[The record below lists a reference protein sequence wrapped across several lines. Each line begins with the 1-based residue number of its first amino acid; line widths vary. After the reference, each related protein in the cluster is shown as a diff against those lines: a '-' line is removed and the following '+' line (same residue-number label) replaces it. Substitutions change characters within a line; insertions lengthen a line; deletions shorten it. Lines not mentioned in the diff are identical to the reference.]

1 VRSRVARFA
10 AVVLLAAGCTAGDRA
25 WGNNLFGVAA
35 GPGQPGIAVAVY
47 SCPGM
52 TLQSAALQELN
63 SRGDIQTTLWQIHR
77 VSPGPDPAELI
88 PGIVPAGFAQ
98 DVVLRQPT
106 RDGWAGVQLTQGG
119 YVNGLDFHLASST
132 PRPYSSTKRGSAAT
146 ITCPARPSRPRT
158 RRTASLATRR
168 RAAPPTSQSPIGYR

>member
-106 RDGWAGVQLTQGG
+106 RDGWVGVQLTQGG
-119 YVNGLDFHLASST
+119 YLNGLDFHLSQLD
-132 PRPYSSTKRGSAAT
+132 AT
-146 ITCPARPSRPRT
+146 SLLVDQAWFSGHHHVSRQAFT
-158 RRTASLATRR
+158 TANQKNCIPGHT
-168 RAAPPTSQSPIGYR
+168 